1 MKKSERIILFFLL
14 FILVGLLGFLY
25 YIRIEKKLKGKNTG
39 FVYFLKTGTENAYLF
54 KIKRS
59 IPWKG
64 SVEKKVNVLIRYLL
78 EGPTQEE
85 KEAGISTSI
94 PEWVKLLGVKI
105 KNGVVYLD
113 FSEEI
118 EEGGGTSLMETR
130 LAQIVYTA
138 TQFPAADK
146 VRLLIDGKKVKYFS
160 SEGIMVDK
168 LLTRDDFKE
177 FENMN

>member
-1 MKKSERIILFFLL
+1 MKKSEKIILFFLL
-14 FILVGLLGFLY
+14 FILVGLIGFLEF
-25 YIRIEKKLKGKNTG
+25 IRIEKRLKGENSG

-54 KIKRS
+54 KVERS

-64 SVEKKVNVLIRYLL
+64 NLEKKVNILINYLL
-78 EGPTQEE
+78 EGPTDEE
-85 KEAGISTSI
+85 KESGISTSI
-94 PEWVKLLGVKI
+94 PEGVKLLGVKI
-105 KNGVVYLD
+105 RDGVVYLD

-138 TQFPAADK
+138 TQFPPADK
-146 VRLLIDGKKVKYFS
+146 VRLLINGKKIKYFS
-160 SEGIMVDK
+160 SEGIMVDR

-177 FENMN
+177 FENVN